1 MEISERGRMILKR
14 AILRLQIAY
23 CNAMLWGLHGLHK
36 VIDRILKN
44 NPAYNETQRLQAENE
59 YLRMRLAEIRD
70 KVDEMEPPEG
80 FPPVYTH
87 AYHDAKEEVKR
98 IIE

>member
-1 MEISERGRMILKR
+1 MKLKR
-14 AILRLQIAY
+14 AILRFRIAY

-36 VIDRILKN
+36 VINRILKN

-59 YLRMRLAEIRD
+59 YLWMRLEEIRD

-80 FPPVYTH
+80 FPSVYNH
-87 AYHDAKEEVKR
+87 AYYDVKKEVKR
-98 IIE
+98 IVE